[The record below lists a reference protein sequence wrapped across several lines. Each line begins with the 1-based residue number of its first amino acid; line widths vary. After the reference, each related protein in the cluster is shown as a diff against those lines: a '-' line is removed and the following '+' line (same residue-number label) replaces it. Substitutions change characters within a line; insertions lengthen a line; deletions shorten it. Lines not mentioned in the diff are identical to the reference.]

1 MSIKITAK
9 QLKRINNL
17 LTEAPPIDYGDSPER
32 MDPDLEAKLG
42 RGEFPGAGNKAFPS
56 VDPEGIAN
64 TFEELVAS
72 KRFKDVVDTVKRYTG
87 VEEVSQNNF
96 QNLGQMMMGAFMR
109 IQQIEGQNKKALEDL
124 AVKIVKEYLAVPDD
138 AFQYDVN
145 LMEFGEIDKEGMQ
158 MKPNQNQSEEQKS
171 NAAEEAV
178 EEFEDFDIEKEKRRF
193 INMLIQGAAKKG
205 HYLYHMV
212 AEELNDI
219 NPDLLNLYGVMMSI
233 NDLVY
238 WIMPDE
244 AVMNQASG
252 GGGMGGKEE
261 VDPETDPPTIKVQGV
276 AFPVLVHELIKG
288 VMEVLG
294 TQGLPDDPRQAEMV
308 MDAEDTLTAEVWDLR
323 LGPVIWE
330 KFRAAYPQTIMVGD
344 MVEVQN
350 YLFSEF
356 ARMDSNLFFELAK
369 KILSGSEEGSEELS
383 RIVDGIIKEIEDD
396 GMGDYDDDEEP
407 MRDIP
412 GFEGTMDAL
421 DDITIRPKSEPSQD
435 YNMDKI
441 LEKIFSD
448 GMESLT
454 KGEEDYLKNQ
464 SK

>member
-1 MSIKITAK
+1 MSIKITEK

-17 LTEAPPIDYGDSPER
+17 LTEAPPVDYGDRPER
-32 MDPDLEAKLG
+32 MDPDLESKLG

-56 VDPEGIAN
+56 VDSEGVAN
-64 TFEELVAS
+64 TFEELAAS

-96 QNLGQMMMGAFMR
+96 QNLGQMMMGAFQR
-109 IQQIEGQNKKALEDL
+109 IQQIEGENRKELEDL

-138 AFQYDVN
+138 AFQYDVK
-145 LMEFGEIDKEGMQ
+145 LKGFGEISQEGMQ
-158 MKPNQNQSEEQKS
+158 MKPNENQSEEQKS

-178 EEFEDFDIEKEKRRF
+178 EEFEDFDLEKEKRRF
-193 INMLIQGAAKKG
+193 MNMLIQGAAKKG

-212 AEELNDI
+212 TEELENI
-219 NPDLLNLYGVMMSI
+219 NPDLLDLYGVMMSI

-261 VDPETDPPTIKVQGV
+261 VDPETNPPTIKVEGV
-276 AFPVLVHELIKG
+276 AFPILVHELIKG

-294 TQGLPDDPRQAEMV
+294 TQGLPDDPRHAEMV
-308 MDAEDTLTAEVWDLR
+308 MNSEDTLTAEVWDLR

-330 KFRAAYPQTIMVGD
+330 KFREAYPQSIMGGD

-369 KILSGSEEGSEELS
+369 KILSGNDEGKEELS

-396 GMGDYDDDEEP
+396 GMDGEEDYNNDV
-407 MRDIP
+407 P

-421 DDITIRPKSEPSQD
+421 DDITIRPKSAPTKD

-454 KGEEDYLKNQ
+454 KGEKDYLTNQ

>member
-17 LTEAPPIDYGDSPER
+17 ITEAPPIDYGDRPER

-72 KRFKDVVDTVKRYTG
+72 KRFKDVVDTVKKYTG
-87 VEEVSQNNF
+87 LEEVSKDNF
-96 QNLGQMMMGAFMR
+96 QNLGQMMMGAFQR
-109 IQQIEGQNKKALEDL
+109 IQQIEGENKKALEDL
-124 AVKIVKEYLAVPDD
+124 AVKIVKEYLAVPDN
-138 AFQYDVN
+138 AFQYDVK
-145 LMEFGEIDKEGMQ
+145 LMQFGEIDKEGMQ
-158 MKPNQNQSEEQKS
+158 MKPNQNQNQSKEQKT

-178 EEFEDFDIEKEKRRF
+178 EEFEAFDIEKEKRRF

-212 AEELNDI
+212 AEELENI

-252 GGGMGGKEE
+252 EGGMGGKEE

-276 AFPVLVHELIKG
+276 AFPILVHELIKG

-294 TQGLPDDPRQAEMV
+294 TQGLPDDPRHAEMV
-308 MDAEDTLTAEVWDLR
+308 MNSEDTLTAEVWDLR

-330 KFRAAYPQTIMVGD
+330 KFRAAYPQAIMGGD
-344 MVEVQN
+344 MDEVQN

-369 KILSGSEEGSEELS
+369 KILSGNDEGKEELS
-383 RIVDGIIKEIEDD
+383 RIVDGIIEELEDD
-396 GMGDYDDDEEP
+396 GMSDYEDDYEDDTLTIDMPRTITTSEPVEDYD
-407 MRDIP
+407 
-412 GFEGTMDAL
+412 
-421 DDITIRPKSEPSQD
+421 
-435 YNMDKI
+435 MDKI

-454 KGEEDYLKNQ
+454 KGEEDYLKSQ